1 MTKSEWKVTMTTNFL
16 NKTSILSE
24 LWMNYRDDE
33 GLQDFVEYNDL
44 GLPLAYFLYN
54 ELVLPTKQSEIYIEE
69 TFSLLV
75 AALDVEDVGFESLD
89 EMLGSA
95 NEND

>member
-1 MTKSEWKVTMTTNFL
+1 MTTNFL
-16 NKTSILSE
+16 NKTSILAE

-33 GLQDFVEYNDL
+33 GLQDFIEYNDL

-54 ELVLPTKQSEIYIEE
+54 ELVLPTKQSEMYIEE

-89 EMLGSA
+89 EMLGEA
-95 NEND
+95 NKDD

>member
-1 MTKSEWKVTMTTNFL
+1 L
-16 NKTSILSE
+16 AE

-54 ELVLPTKQSEIYIEE
+54 ELVLPTKQAEIYIEE
-69 TFSLLV
+69 TFNLLV
-75 AALDVEDVGFESLD
+75 AALGVEDDDFESLD
-89 EMLGSA
+89 EML
-95 NEND
+95 NESNKGE

>member
-1 MTKSEWKVTMTTNFL
+1 MTTNFL
-16 NKTSILSE
+16 NKTSILAE

-54 ELVLPTKQSEIYIEE
+54 ELVLPTKQSEMYIEE

-89 EMLGSA
+89 EMLGVA
-95 NEND
+95 NQDD

>member
-1 MTKSEWKVTMTTNFL
+1 MTTNFL
-16 NKTSILSE
+16 NKTSILAE

-75 AALDVEDVGFESLD
+75 AALDVEDIGFESLD

>member
-16 NKTSILSE
+16 NKTSILAE

-33 GLQDFVEYNDL
+33 GLQDFIEYNDL

-54 ELVLPTKQSEIYIEE
+54 ELVLPTKQSEMYIEE

-75 AALDVEDVGFESLD
+75 AALDVEDIGFESLD
-89 EMLGSA
+89 EMLGEA
-95 NEND
+95 NKDD

>member
-24 LWMNYRDDE
+24 LWMNYREDE
-33 GLQDFVEYNDL
+33 GLQDFIEYNDL

-54 ELVLPTKQSEIYIEE
+54 ELVLPTKQAEVYIDE
-69 TFSLLV
+69 TFNLLI
-75 AALDVEDVGFESLD
+75 AALEVEDIGFESLD
-89 EMLGSA
+89 EMLGVA
-95 NEND
+95 NQDD

>member
-1 MTKSEWKVTMTTNFL
+1 MTTNFL
-16 NKTSILSE
+16 NKTSILAE

>member
-1 MTKSEWKVTMTTNFL
+1 MTTNFL

-89 EMLGSA
+89 EMLGEA
-95 NEND
+95 NKDD

>member
-1 MTKSEWKVTMTTNFL
+1 MTTNFL

>member
-1 MTKSEWKVTMTTNFL
+1 MTTNFL
-16 NKTSILSE
+16 NKTSILAE

-54 ELVLPTKQSEIYIEE
+54 ELVLPTKQAEVYIEE
-69 TFSLLV
+69 TFNLLV

-89 EMLGSA
+89 EMLGEA
-95 NEND
+95 NKDD

>member
-1 MTKSEWKVTMTTNFL
+1 MTTNFL
-16 NKTSILSE
+16 NKTSILAE

-54 ELVLPTKQSEIYIEE
+54 ELVLPTKQSEMYIEE
-69 TFSLLV
+69 TFNLLV

-89 EMLGSA
+89 EMLGEA
-95 NEND
+95 NKDD

>member
-1 MTKSEWKVTMTTNFL
+1 MTTNFL
-16 NKTSILSE
+16 NKTSILAE

-69 TFSLLV
+69 TFSLLI
-75 AALDVEDVGFESLD
+75 AALEVEDTGFESLD
-89 EMLGSA
+89 EMLGLA

>member
-1 MTKSEWKVTMTTNFL
+1 MTTNFL
-16 NKTSILSE
+16 NKTSILAE

-54 ELVLPTKQSEIYIEE
+54 ELVLPTKQAEIYIEE
-69 TFSLLV
+69 TFNLLV
-75 AALDVEDVGFESLD
+75 AALGVEDDDFESLD
-89 EMLGSA
+89 EML
-95 NEND
+95 NESNKGE

>member
-1 MTKSEWKVTMTTNFL
+1 MTTNFL

-33 GLQDFVEYNDL
+33 ALQDFVEYNDL

-75 AALDVEDVGFESLD
+75 AALDVEDIGFESLD
-89 EMLGSA
+89 EMLGLA

>member
-16 NKTSILSE
+16 NKTSILAE

>member
-1 MTKSEWKVTMTTNFL
+1 MTTNFL
-16 NKTSILSE
+16 NKTSILAE

-44 GLPLAYFLYN
+44 GLPLAYFLSN
-54 ELVLPTKQSEIYIEE
+54 ELVLPTKQSELYIEE

-75 AALDVEDVGFESLD
+75 AALDVEDTGFESLD
-89 EMLGSA
+89 EMLSA
-95 NEND
+95 SNEND

>member
-1 MTKSEWKVTMTTNFL
+1 MTTNFL
-16 NKTSILSE
+16 NKTSILAE

-54 ELVLPTKQSEIYIEE
+54 ELVLPTKQSEIYVEE
-69 TFSLLV
+69 SYNLLV
-75 AALDVEDVGFESLD
+75 ASLGAEDVEYESLD
-89 EMLGSA
+89 DLLSA
-95 NEND
+95 TTEE

>member
-1 MTKSEWKVTMTTNFL
+1 MTTNFL
-16 NKTSILSE
+16 NKTSILAE

-89 EMLGSA
+89 EMLGLA